1 MKIIRLKLMT
11 DAPDRVGG
19 VEEIQIVFK
28 AVPFQVLYLLSCIS
42 IASG

>member
-11 DAPDRVGG
+11 DAADKGG

-28 AVPFQVLYLLSCIS
+28 AVE
-42 IASG
+42 

>member
-1 MKIIRLKLMT
+1 MKIIRLNLMT
-11 DAPDRVGG
+11 DAPDKGG

>member
-11 DAPDRVGG
+11 DAPDRVG
-19 VEEIQIVFK
+19 VEEIKIVFK

>member
-11 DAPDRVGG
+11 DAPDSGG
-19 VEEIQIVFK
+19 VEEIQIDLK